1 MTIMGGLND
10 RMVRDLE
17 GRLFIVNDEKSCTRE
32 IGYGDALDYIAKHGR
47 WKNPWKALAL
57 HGIKAPSPA
66 LKEIVLLEGTV
77 TFIFKAPD
85 GREMITVFRHLHLG
99 ASDSLSLAVAHS
111 TEETLAS
118 NRMSLIRVTGLG
130 SLFFLSDYR
139 RASA

>member
-85 GREMITVFRHLHLG
+85 GRELERVGFSAAVFKRIQRAAAKRGITLQEVCRTALRNFIKSQAALG
-99 ASDSLSLAVAHS
+99 R
-111 TEETLAS
+111 T
-118 NRMSLIRVTGLG
+118 RIR
-130 SLFFLSDYR
+130 R
-139 RASA
+139 QAAA